1 MLHMQVSISTLG
13 LLMVVVTEWQLVCS
27 ILIEQCWSLWHEQL
41 SKQAAHP
48 LLLNIERCTMIENRF
63 NYDSLAATFPGLE
76 GFMAKSSLF
85 TPDEEWLGGAGAAVL
100 AGGHASCSQLSS
112 ILPRLP
118 NAFCL
123 AAAALHAPASAA
135 PLPTKLASCK
145 LLALLMPTQE
155 IADVVLSQPSGI
167 SLLQGQ
173 GPDAQQRVIV
183 VSAEM

>member
-1 MLHMQVSISTLG
+1 MQPAEQHLDQIAKCILLG
-13 LLMVVVTEWQLVCS
+13 SSSAACS
-27 ILIEQCWSLWHEQL
+27 
-41 SKQAAHP
+41 
-48 LLLNIERCTMIENRF
+48 
-63 NYDSLAATFPGLE
+63 
-76 GFMAKSSLF
+76 
-85 TPDEEWLGGAGAAVL
+85 
-100 AGGHASCSQLSS
+100 
-112 ILPRLP
+112 
-118 NAFCL
+118 
-123 AAAALHAPASAA
+123 ASAM